1 MINVTAGQIEAV
13 RAISE
18 DFNRAVLADDNEI
31 HRAKFEQFRALV
43 AEANGP
49 KGEFGSFAP
58 DGAGRA
64 IVKALETTPGDIPHW
79 GQNGLFI
86 LNTVHGRAMVKFR
99 SGLDTLCGFSFHAV
113 DLGRDFVSETGFLS
127 SLLQGL
133 PAMPVNEAAEI
144 AYCAEVER
152 RGLKP
157 IQMEYRNRRAE
168 EMPAFA
174 KATDASFQ
182 GVPLHTSKEGQM
194 GFAF

>member
-1 MINVTAGQIEAV
+1 MTNVTAGQIEAA
-13 RAISE
+13 RAIAE
-18 DFNRAVLADDNEI
+18 DFNRAVLADDDEAY
-31 HRAKFEQFRALV
+31 RDKFKQFRKVV

-58 DGAGRA
+58 DGAGTA
-64 IVKALETTPGDIPHW
+64 IVTALEANPGDIPHW

-86 LNTVHGRAMVKFR
+86 LNTVHGRVMVQFR
-99 SGLDTLCGFSFHAV
+99 SGFDTLCGFAFHAV

-127 SLLQGL
+127 SFIQGL

-152 RGLKP
+152 RGLQP
-157 IQMEYRNRRAE
+157 IRMEYRSRRSE

-174 KATDASFQ
+174 KSTDARFQ